1 MSYWPSLPLG
11 AANVVEVD
19 GFKFPW
25 DPDHGN
31 RRNSSGA
38 TKNRTQPEEPIV
50 VDKLRNRFYYNSKGK
65 RNPDS
70 NYVDCQEEE
79 RGGIIPDFQD
89 PGEWRYIST
98 KLKFLSTNFLDIWKG
113 NKR

>member
-1 MSYWPSLPLG
+1 M
-11 AANVVEVD
+11 
-19 GFKFPW
+19 
-25 DPDHGN
+25 
-31 RRNSSGA
+31 
-38 TKNRTQPEEPIV
+38 

-89 PGEWRYIST
+89 LGEWRYIST
-98 KLKFLSTNFLDIWKG
+98 KLNNQPISGHLERKEEIG
-113 NKR
+113 PE

>member
-1 MSYWPSLPLG
+1 M
-11 AANVVEVD
+11 D

-25 DPDHGN
+25 DPDRGN
-31 RRNSSGA
+31 RRNSSRA
-38 TKNRTQPEEPIV
+38 TKNRIQPEEPIV

-89 PGEWRYIST
+89 LGQWRYIST
-98 KLKFLSTNFLDIWKG
+98 KLKFLSTNFLDRKEEIG
-113 NKR
+113 PY